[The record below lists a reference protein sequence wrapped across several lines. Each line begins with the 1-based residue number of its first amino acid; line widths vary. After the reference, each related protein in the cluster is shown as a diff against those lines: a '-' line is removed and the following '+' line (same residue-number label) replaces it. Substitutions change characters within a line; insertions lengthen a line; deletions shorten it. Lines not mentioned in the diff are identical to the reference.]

1 MKKLIELCVRRPLG
15 VLILVLFVSILGFIS
30 LSKLKLDL
38 YPNIQFPIIMA
49 FTNYE
54 GAGPEEI
61 ENLITKPMESAISA
75 VPNVKKVRSTSST
88 GSSMVM
94 AECNFGTDM
103 DFTNLKMRER
113 IDMIKRVL
121 PEDAEEP
128 TLFKFDPS
136 MMPIVYYGI
145 SSPKGIADATRLA
158 DNKIKNRLE
167 RVPGVASVSLMGS
180 LTREIQILLS
190 TEKMNFY
197 HISPSFL
204 IQTLR
209 GENLN
214 LPGGIVK
221 SGRNEMVLRTIGEFQ
236 SVEDLKSVKIT
247 LPSGSIIPLQE
258 IAEIRDTYHEQK
270 QYSRI
275 NGKNSVMMMLMKESD
290 ANTVLV
296 TREVRKTLKELQTE
310 LDGQVEFNK
319 IFEQADY
326 IEQSLN
332 NVMQNALIGALLAVL
347 VLYFFLKSFRS
358 TFIISVAIPISIIL
372 TFAAIYFSNMTL
384 NLVSMGGLALG
395 VGMLVDNAIVV
406 LEVIFRYREE
416 GHDAL
421 TAATEGSSEVAMAIT
436 ASTVTSIVV
445 FVPILFVE
453 GIAAQIFKEMALTV
467 SFSLGASL
475 VVALTIIPMLC
486 SKLMAINTGSKVM
499 KKIEQQQQSYR
510 LGVVE
515 KFYRKMLNWAVLNR
529 KIVLI
534 MAFLM
539 FVLGLLPFV
548 FGAIKT
554 NFTPSMGDKEYNVD
568 ITMPLG
574 SSLETTNNLVRQIE
588 SYLMSKPE
596 SDLTFALVGASS
608 GFSLGS
614 SGETERAS
622 LTVVMKAK
630 SKKTVDEM
638 VEEIRQSIVK
648 YPGAKINVTKE
659 EHGGFGGGT
668 PIQIN
673 IEGPD
678 LLTLKALADQV
689 KEIVKQV
696 PGTREVNTSWED
708 GRPELQLRVN
718 RQRATA
724 YGISPSA
731 IASTVQTAFQGAIA
745 TQIRLAGEEYD
756 VLLQLNE
763 GDRQNETD
771 IKKLY
776 LTTSSGGMIPLAE
789 VVDFKQTTG
798 PNKIRRENQT
808 RQVQVTSQ
816 IVGNDLGKVT
826 GLIQDR
832 IKQEVVLPTNYD
844 IAYAGNTKEMQ
855 EAFGALALALLL
867 AIILVYMVIA
877 IQYENLIHPLAIMVS
892 IPLSL
897 FGVSWSLFL
906 TGRIFDVSAFIGLI
920 MLAGIVVNNAIVLVD
935 YIETLRSRGMDR
947 TEAILEAGPTRL
959 RPVLMTTLTTVL
971 GLIPL
976 GLGIGEG
983 AEMNVSM
990 ATVVIGGLT
999 FSTLLTLVVIP
1010 IVYSTFDDFATW
1022 AKRTILHKAGVT
1034 LEYHR

>member
-15 VLILVLFVSILGFIS
+15 VLMLVLFVSILGFVS

-61 ENLITKPMESAISA
+61 ENLITKPLESAISA
-75 VPNVKKVRSTSST
+75 VPNVKTVRSTSST

-113 IDMIKRVL
+113 IDMIKRSL
-121 PEDAEEP
+121 PEDADEP
-128 TLFKFDPS
+128 MLFKFDPS

-145 SSPKGIADATRLA
+145 SSPKGIAEATRIA
-158 DNKIKNRLE
+158 ENKIQNRLE

-180 LTREIQILLS
+180 LTREIQVLLS

-197 HISPSFL
+197 QISPSYL
-204 IQTLR
+204 IQALR

-221 SGRNEMVLRTIGEFQ
+221 SGQNEMVLRTIGEFQ

-247 LPSGSIIPLQE
+247 LPNGSIIPLQE
-258 IAEIRDTYHEQK
+258 IAEIRDSYHEQK

-275 NGKNSVMMMLMKESD
+275 NGQNSVLMMLMKESD

-296 TREVRKTLKELQTE
+296 TREVRKAMEELETE
-310 LDGQVEFNK
+310 LEGQIQFNK
-319 IFEQADY
+319 LFEQADY

-332 NVMQNALIGALLAVL
+332 NVTNNALVGALLAVI
-347 VLYFFLKSFRS
+347 VLYFFLRSFRS

-416 GHDAL
+416 GHNAL
-421 TAATEGSSEVAMAIT
+421 TAATEGTSEVAMAIT
-436 ASTVTSIVV
+436 ASTITSIVV

-475 VVALTIIPMLC
+475 VVALTVIPMLS
-486 SKLMAINTGSKVM
+486 SKLMAINTGSKVI
-499 KKIEQQQQSYR
+499 KKIESQQEYR
-510 LGVVE
+510 LGKLE
-515 KFYRKMLNWAVLNR
+515 AFYRKMLTWAVHHQ
-529 KIVLI
+529 KKVLI
-534 MAFLM
+534 IAFIL
-539 FVLGLLPFV
+539 FVLGLLPFI
-548 FGAIKT
+548 FGMVKT
-554 NFTPSMGDKEYNVD
+554 NFTPSMGDKEYEVS

-574 SSLETTNNLVRQIE
+574 TSLETTNSLVQQIE
-588 SYLMSKPE
+588 AYLMSLPE

-614 SGETERAS
+614 SGESERAS
-622 LTVVMKAK
+622 MTVVMKAN

-638 VEEIRQSIVK
+638 VEEVRQNIIE
-648 YPGAKINVTKE
+648 YPGAKINVTKAE
-659 EHGGFGGGT
+659 QGGFGGGS
-668 PIQIN
+668 PIAIN

-678 LLTLKALADQV
+678 LNTLKGLADQV
-689 KEIVKQV
+689 REIVKQV
-696 PGTREVNTSWED
+696 PGTREVNSTWED

-718 RQRATA
+718 RQRASA
-724 YGISPSA
+724 YGITPST
-731 IASTVQTAFQGAIA
+731 IASTVQTAFQGTVA

-756 VLLQLNE
+756 VLLQLKE
-763 GDRQNETD
+763 EDRQTETD

-776 LTTSSGGMIPLAE
+776 LPTATGGMIPLTE
-789 VVDFKQTTG
+789 VVDFYQTTG

-816 IVGNDLGKVT
+816 ISGTDLGKIT
-826 GLIQDR
+826 GIIKERL
-832 IKQEVVLPTNYD
+832 KQEVVLPSNYD
-844 IAYAGNTKEMQ
+844 ISFAGNAKEMR
-855 EAFGALALALLL
+855 EAFGSLALALLM
-867 AIILVYMVIA
+867 AVVLVYIVIA
-877 IQYENLIHPLAIMVS
+877 IQYENLVHPLAIMGAL
-892 IPLSL
+892 PLTL

-906 TGRIFDVSAFIGLI
+906 TGRTFDVSAFIGVI

-971 GLIPL
+971 GLVPL
-976 GLGIGEG
+976 ALGIGEG

-999 FSTLLTLVVIP
+999 FSTLLTLVIIP
-1010 IVYSTFDDFATW
+1010 VVYSFLDDLTVW
-1022 AKRTILHKAGVT
+1022 AKRAILRKTGVT

>member
-15 VLILVLFVSILGFIS
+15 VLMLVLFVSIIGFIS

-49 FTNYE
+49 YTSYE

-75 VPNVKKVRSTSST
+75 VPNVKEVRSTSST

-113 IDMIKRVL
+113 IDMIKRYL
-121 PEDAEEP
+121 PEGAEEP
-128 TLFKFDPS
+128 ILFKFDPS
-136 MMPIVYYGI
+136 MMPILYYGI

-158 DNKIKNRLE
+158 ENKIKNRLE

-180 LTREIQILLS
+180 LTREIQVLLS
-190 TEKMNFY
+190 TEKLNFY
-197 HISPSFL
+197 RISPSYL
-204 IQTLR
+204 IQALR

-221 SGRNEMVLRTIGEFQ
+221 SGKNEMVVRTIGEFK

-247 LPSGSIIPLQE
+247 LPNGSIIPLQE

-275 NGKNSVMMMLMKESD
+275 NGQNSVMMMLMKESD

-296 TREVRKTLKELQTE
+296 TREVRKALKELQTE
-310 LDGQVEFNK
+310 LEGQIKFNK

-332 NVMQNALIGALLAVL
+332 NVTNNALVGAILAVI
-347 VLYFFLKSFRS
+347 VLYIFLRSFRS
-358 TFIISVAIPISIIL
+358 TFIISVAIPVSIII
-372 TFAAIYFSNMTL
+372 TFAAIYFSKMTL

-416 GHDAL
+416 GHNAL
-421 TAATEGSSEVAMAIT
+421 SAATEGTSEVAMAIT
-436 ASTVTSIVV
+436 ASTITSIVV

-475 VVALTIIPMLC
+475 LVALTVIPMLS
-486 SKLMAINTGSKVM
+486 SKLMAINTGSRVL
-499 KKIEQQQQSYR
+499 KKIQKEDYR
-510 LGVVE
+510 LGRVE
-515 KFYRKMLNWAVLNR
+515 KLYRKMLSWAVHNR
-529 KIVLI
+529 GLI
-534 MAFLM
+534 IIIACSL
-539 FVLGLLPFV
+539 FVLGLLPFL

-554 NFTPSMGDKEYNVD
+554 NFTPSMGDKEYNVN

-574 SSLETTNNLVRQIE
+574 TSLETTDDLVRQIE
-588 SYLMSKPE
+588 SYLMSLPE

-608 GFSLGS
+608 GFFLGS
-614 SGETERAS
+614 GGESERAS
-622 LTVVMKAK
+622 LTVVMKTN

-638 VEEIRQSIVK
+638 VEEVRQNIVK

-659 EHGGFGGGT
+659 EHGGFGGGA
-668 PIQIN
+668 PIVIN

-678 LLTLKALADQV
+678 LNTLKSLADQV
-689 KEIVKQV
+689 KEIVKKV
-696 PGTREVNTSWED
+696 PGTREVNSSWED
-708 GRPELQLRVN
+708 GRPELQLRIN
-718 RQRATA
+718 RQRASA
-724 YGISPSA
+724 YGITPSA
-731 IASTVQTAFQGAIA
+731 IASTVQTAFQGTVA

-756 VLLQLNE
+756 VLLQLKE
-763 GDRQNETD
+763 DDRQNETD
-771 IKKLY
+771 IKKLF
-776 LTTSSGGMIPLAE
+776 LTTSTGGMIPISE
-789 VVDFKQTTG
+789 VVDFKATTG

-816 IVGNDLGKVT
+816 ITGTDLGKIT
-826 GLIQDR
+826 GMIKER
-832 IKQEVVLPTNYD
+832 IKQEIVLPSNYD
-844 IAYAGNTKEMQ
+844 IVFAGNVKEMQ
-855 EAFGALALALLL
+855 EAFGALALALLM
-867 AIILVYMVIA
+867 AIVLVYIVIA
-877 IQYENLIHPLAIMVS
+877 IQYENLIHPLAIMGS
-892 IPLSL
+892 LPLTL
-897 FGVSWSLFL
+897 VGVSWGLFL
-906 TGRIFDVSAFIGLI
+906 TGRTFDVSAFIGVI

-935 YIETLRSRGMDR
+935 YIETLRSRGMER

-971 GLIPL
+971 GLVPL
-976 GLGIGEG
+976 SLGIGEG

-999 FSTLLTLVVIP
+999 FSTFLTLVIVP
-1010 IVYSTFDDFATW
+1010 IIYSVLDDLAVW
-1022 AKRTILHKAGVT
+1022 AKRAILRKTGVT

>member
-15 VLILVLFVSILGFIS
+15 VLMLVLFVTILGFVS

-49 FTNYE
+49 FTSYE

-75 VPNVKKVRSTSST
+75 VPNVKKVTSTSSS

-94 AECNFGTDM
+94 AECNYGTDM

-113 IDMIKRVL
+113 IDMIKRAL
-121 PEDAEEP
+121 PDDAEEP

-197 HISPSFL
+197 HISPSYL
-204 IQTLR
+204 IQSLR

-221 SGRNEMVLRTIGEFQ
+221 NGRNEMVLRTIGEFQ

-247 LPSGSIIPLQE
+247 LPNASIIPLQE
-258 IAEIRDTYHEQK
+258 IAEIRDSYHEQK

-275 NGKNSVMMMLMKESD
+275 NGQNSVMMMIMKESD

-296 TREVRKTLKELQTE
+296 TREVRKTMKELQTE
-310 LDGQVEFNK
+310 LEGQIKFNK
-319 IFEQADY
+319 IFEQAEY
-326 IEQSLN
+326 IEQSLD
-332 NVMQNALIGALLAVL
+332 NVMGNALIGALLAVL
-347 VLYFFLKSFRS
+347 VLYFFLRSFRS

-421 TAATEGSSEVAMAIT
+421 SAATEGTSEVAMAIT
-436 ASTVTSIVV
+436 ASTLTSIVV

-453 GIAAQIFKEMALTV
+453 GITAQIFKEMALTV

-475 VVALTIIPMLC
+475 IVALTVIPMLS

-499 KKIEQQQQSYR
+499 KKIEQQQNYR
-510 LGVVE
+510 LGSVE
-515 KFYRKMLNWAVLNR
+515 KFYRDLLYWAIHNQ
-529 KIVLI
+529 KKVLI
-534 MAFLM
+534 IAGVLFL
-539 FVLGLLPFV
+539 LGLLPFV
-548 FGAIKT
+548 LGAVKT
-554 NFTPSMGDKEYNVD
+554 NFTPSMGSKEYN
-568 ITMPLG
+568 INIEMPLG
-574 SSLETTNNLVRQIE
+574 TSLETTNNLVQQVE
-588 SYLMSKPE
+588 SHLMSLPE
-596 SDLTFALVGASS
+596 SDLVFALVGASS
-608 GFSLGS
+608 GFALGS
-614 SGETERAS
+614 SGESEKATM
-622 LTVVMKAK
+622 TVVMKTK
-630 SKKTVDEM
+630 TKKTVDETI
-638 VEEIRQSIVK
+638 EEVRRDIVK
-648 YPGAKINVTKE
+648 YPGTKINVTKG
-659 EHGGFGGGT
+659 EHGSFGSSS
-668 PIQIN
+668 PVEIN

-678 LLTLKALADQV
+678 LNTLEDLANQV

-696 PGTREVNTSWED
+696 PGTREVDTSWED

-724 YGISPSA
+724 YGITPSA
-731 IASTVQTAFQGAIA
+731 IANAVQTAFQGTVA

-756 VLLQLNE
+756 VLLQLNQ
-763 GDRQNETD
+763 GDRQSETD

-776 LTTSSGGMIPLAE
+776 LVTSAGGAIPITE

-798 PNKIRRENQT
+798 PNKISRENQT
-808 RQVQVTSQ
+808 RQVKVTSQ
-816 IVGNDLGKVT
+816 IIGNDLGKIT
-826 GLIQDR
+826 GIIQER
-832 IKQEVVLPTNYD
+832 IKQEVVIPSNYD
-844 IAYAGNTKEMQ
+844 IAFSGNAKDMQ

-867 AIILVYMVIA
+867 AIVLVYMVIA
-877 IQYENLIHPLAIMVS
+877 IQYENLVHPLAIMGS
-892 IPLSL
+892 LPLTL

-906 TGRIFDVSAFIGLI
+906 TGRIFDVSAFIGVI

-935 YIETLRSRGMDR
+935 YIETLRNRGMER

-971 GLIPL
+971 GLVPL
-976 GLGIGEG
+976 ALGFGEG
-983 AEMNVSM
+983 SEMNVSL

-1010 IVYSTFDDFATW
+1010 IVYCNLDDFASW
-1022 AKRTILHKAGVT
+1022 AKRAILHKTGVT
-1034 LEYHR
+1034 MEYHR

>member
-15 VLILVLFVSILGFIS
+15 VLMLVLFVSILGFVS

-61 ENLITKPMESAISA
+61 ENLITKPLESAISA
-75 VPNVKKVRSTSST
+75 VPNVKTVRSTSST

-113 IDMIKRVL
+113 IDMIKRSL
-121 PEDAEEP
+121 PEDADEP
-128 TLFKFDPS
+128 MLFKFDPS

-145 SSPKGIADATRLA
+145 SSPKGIAEATRIA
-158 DNKIKNRLE
+158 ENKIQNRLE

-180 LTREIQILLS
+180 LTREIQVLLS

-197 HISPSFL
+197 QISPSYL
-204 IQTLR
+204 IQALR

-221 SGRNEMVLRTIGEFQ
+221 SGQNEMVLRTIGEFQ

-247 LPSGSIIPLQE
+247 LPNGSIIPLQE
-258 IAEIRDTYHEQK
+258 IAEIRDSYHEQK

-275 NGKNSVMMMLMKESD
+275 NGQNSVLMMLMKESD

-296 TREVRKTLKELQTE
+296 TREVRKAMEELETE
-310 LDGQVEFNK
+310 LEGQIQFNK
-319 IFEQADY
+319 LFEQADY

-332 NVMQNALIGALLAVL
+332 NVTNNALVGALLAVI
-347 VLYFFLKSFRS
+347 VLYFFLRSFRS

-416 GHDAL
+416 GHNAL
-421 TAATEGSSEVAMAIT
+421 TAATEGTSEVAMAIT
-436 ASTVTSIVV
+436 ASTITSIVV

-475 VVALTIIPMLC
+475 VVALTVIPMLS
-486 SKLMAINTGSKVM
+486 SKLMAINTGSKVI
-499 KKIEQQQQSYR
+499 KKIESQQEYR
-510 LGVVE
+510 LGKLE
-515 KFYRKMLNWAVLNR
+515 AFYRKMLTWAVHHQ
-529 KIVLI
+529 KKVLI
-534 MAFLM
+534 IAFIL
-539 FVLGLLPFV
+539 FVLGLLPFI
-548 FGAIKT
+548 FGMVKT
-554 NFTPSMGDKEYNVD
+554 NFTPSMGDKEYEVS

-574 SSLETTNNLVRQIE
+574 TSLETTNSLVQQIE
-588 SYLMSKPE
+588 AYLMSLPE

-614 SGETERAS
+614 SGESERAS
-622 LTVVMKAK
+622 MTVVMKAN

-638 VEEIRQSIVK
+638 VEEVRQNIIE
-648 YPGAKINVTKE
+648 YPGAKINVTKAE
-659 EHGGFGGGT
+659 QGGFGGGS
-668 PIQIN
+668 PIAIN

-678 LLTLKALADQV
+678 LNTLKGLADQV
-689 KEIVKQV
+689 REIVKQV
-696 PGTREVNTSWED
+696 PGTREVNSTWED

-718 RQRATA
+718 RQRASA
-724 YGISPSA
+724 YGITPST
-731 IASTVQTAFQGAIA
+731 IASTVQTAFQGTVA

-756 VLLQLNE
+756 VLLQLKE
-763 GDRQNETD
+763 EDRQTETD

-776 LTTSSGGMIPLAE
+776 LPTATGGMIPLTE
-789 VVDFKQTTG
+789 VVDFYQTTG

-816 IVGNDLGKVT
+816 ISGTDLGKIT
-826 GLIQDR
+826 GIIKER
-832 IKQEVVLPTNYD
+832 IKQEVVLPSNYD
-844 IAYAGNTKEMQ
+844 ISFAGNAKEMQ
-855 EAFGALALALLL
+855 EAFGSLALALLM
-867 AIILVYMVIA
+867 AVVLVYIVIA
-877 IQYENLIHPLAIMVS
+877 IQYENLVHPLAIMGAL
-892 IPLSL
+892 PLAL

-906 TGRIFDVSAFIGLI
+906 TGRTFDVSAFIGVI

-971 GLIPL
+971 GLVPL
-976 GLGIGEG
+976 ALGIGEG

-999 FSTLLTLVVIP
+999 FSTLLTLVIIP
-1010 IVYSTFDDFATW
+1010 VVYSFLDDLTVW
-1022 AKRTILHKAGVT
+1022 AKRAILRKTGVT

>member
-1 MKKLIELCVRRPLG
+1 MKKLIEICVRRPLG
-15 VLILVLFVSILGFIS
+15 VLMLVLFVSILGFIS

-49 FTNYE
+49 FTSYE

-61 ENLITKPMESAISA
+61 ENLITKPLESAISA

-121 PEDAEEP
+121 PDDAEEP
-128 TLFKFDPS
+128 MLFKFDPS
-136 MMPIVYYGI
+136 MMPIVFYGI

-190 TEKMNFY
+190 TEKMNYY
-197 HISPSFL
+197 HISPGYL
-204 IQTLR
+204 IQSLR

-214 LPGGIVK
+214 LPGGIIK

-258 IAEIRDTYHEQK
+258 IAEIRDSYHEQK

-275 NGKNSVMMMLMKESD
+275 NGDNSIMMMLMKESD

-296 TREVRKTLKELQTE
+296 TREVRKTLEELQTE
-310 LDGQVEFNK
+310 LEGQIKFDK
-319 IFEQADY
+319 ILEQADY

-332 NVMQNALIGALLAVL
+332 NVTQNALIGALLAVI
-347 VLYFFLKSFRS
+347 VLYFFLRSFRS

-416 GHDAL
+416 GHNAL
-421 TAATEGSSEVAMAIT
+421 TAATEGTSEVAMAIT
-436 ASTVTSIVV
+436 ASTMTSIVI

-475 VVALTIIPMLC
+475 VVALTVIPMLS
-486 SKLMAINTGSKVM
+486 SKLMAINTGSRVM
-499 KKIEQQQQSYR
+499 KKIEPQRDYR
-510 LGVVE
+510 LGKVE
-515 KFYRKMLNWAVLNR
+515 EFYRKMLNWAVHHQ
-529 KIVLI
+529 KKVLVI
-534 MAFLM
+534 SFLV
-539 FVLGLLPFV
+539 FIAGLLPFIL
-548 FGAIKT
+548 GAIKT
-554 NFTPSMGDKEYNVD
+554 NFTPSMGDKEYEID

-574 SSLETTNNLVRQIE
+574 TSLETTNSLVQQIE
-588 SYLMSKPE
+588 SYLMSLPE
-596 SDLTFALVGASS
+596 SDLTFALVGSSS

-614 SGETERAS
+614 SGESEKAS
-622 LTVVMKAK
+622 MTVVMKSK

-638 VEEIRQSIVK
+638 VEEVRQNIIK
-648 YPGAKINVTKE
+648 YPGAKINVTKSE
-659 EHGGFGGGT
+659 QGGFGGGS
-668 PIQIN
+668 PIAIN

-678 LLTLKALADQV
+678 LNTLKGLADQV
-689 KEIVKQV
+689 IEIVKQV

-724 YGISPSA
+724 YGITPSS
-731 IASTVQTAFQGAIA
+731 IASTVQTAFQGTVA
-745 TQIRLAGEEYD
+745 TQIRLAGEEYN

-789 VVDFKQTTG
+789 VVDFIQTTG
-798 PNKIRRENQT
+798 PNKIGRENQT

-816 IVGNDLGKVT
+816 IIGSDLGKIT

-832 IKQEVVLPTNYD
+832 IKQEVVLPSNYD
-844 IAYAGNTKEMQ
+844 IVFAGNSKEMQ
-855 EAFGALALALLL
+855 EAFGALALALLM
-867 AIILVYMVIA
+867 AIILVYIVIS
-877 IQYENLIHPLAIMVS
+877 IQYENLVHPLAIMGS

-897 FGVSWSLFL
+897 FGVSWSLLL
-906 TGRIFDVSAFIGLI
+906 TGRIFDVSAFIGVI
-920 MLAGIVVNNAIVLVD
+920 MLVGIVVNNAIVLVD
-935 YIETLRSRGMDR
+935 YIETLRSRGMER
-947 TEAILEAGPTRL
+947 TEAILEAGPIRL

-999 FSTLLTLVVIP
+999 FSTVLTLVVIP
-1010 IVYSTFDDFATW
+1010 IVYSFLDDFAVW
-1022 AKRTILHKAGVT
+1022 AKRTVLRKAGVT

>member
-1 MKKLIELCVRRPLG
+1 
-15 VLILVLFVSILGFIS
+15 
-30 LSKLKLDL
+30 
-38 YPNIQFPIIMA
+38 
-49 FTNYE
+49 
-54 GAGPEEI
+54 
-61 ENLITKPMESAISA
+61 
-75 VPNVKKVRSTSST
+75 
-88 GSSMVM
+88 MVM

-113 IDMIKRVL
+113 IDMIKQYL
-121 PEDAEEP
+121 PEGAEEP
-128 TLFKFDPS
+128 MLFKFDPS
-136 MMPIVYYGI
+136 MMPIVFYGI

-221 SGRNEMVLRTIGEFQ
+221 SGKNEMVLRTIGEFQ

-247 LPSGSIIPLQE
+247 LPNGSIIPLQE

-275 NGKNSVMMMLMKESD
+275 NGENSIMMMLMKESD

-296 TREVRKTLKELQTE
+296 TREVRKVLNELQTE
-310 LDGQVEFNK
+310 LEGQIKFNK

-326 IEQSLN
+326 IEKSLN
-332 NVMQNALIGALLAVL
+332 NVTQNALIGALLAVL
-347 VLYFFLKSFRS
+347 VLYFFLRSFRS

-416 GHDAL
+416 GHNAL
-421 TAATEGSSEVAMAIT
+421 TAATEGTSEIAMAIT
-436 ASTVTSIVV
+436 ASTLTSIVV

-453 GIAAQIFKEMALTV
+453 GIASQIFKEMALTV

-475 VVALTIIPMLC
+475 IVALTVIPMLS
-486 SKLMAINTGSKVM
+486 SKLMAIKTGSKTL
-499 KKIEQQQQSYR
+499 KKIKQGDYR
-510 LGVVE
+510 LGKVE
-515 KFYRKMLNWAVLNR
+515 KIYRRLLSMAVNNR
-529 KIVLI
+529 GKIVLF
-534 MAFLM
+534 AFIL

-548 FGAIKT
+548 FGMVKT
-554 NFTPSMGDKEYNVD
+554 NFTPSMGDKEYNVN

-574 SSLETTNNLVRQIE
+574 TSLETTDNLVRQIE
-588 SYLMSKPE
+588 SYLISLPE

-614 SGETERAS
+614 SGESERAS

-638 VEEIRQSIVK
+638 VEEVRQNIIK
-648 YPGAKINVTKE
+648 YPGAKINVTKQE
-659 EHGGFGGGT
+659 QGGFGGGS
-668 PIQIN
+668 PVQIN

-678 LLTLKALADQV
+678 LNTLKSLADQI

-696 PGTREVNTSWED
+696 PGTREVNSSWED

-724 YGISPSA
+724 YGISPST
-731 IASTVQTAFQGAIA
+731 IAGTVQAAFQGAVA

-756 VLLQLNE
+756 VLLQLKE
-763 GDRQNETD
+763 EDRQNETD

-776 LTTSSGGMIPLAE
+776 LPTSTGGMAPLTE
-789 VVDFKQTTG
+789 VVDFLQTTG

-808 RQVQVTSQ
+808 RQVQVSSQ
-816 IVGNDLGKVT
+816 IIGNDLGKIT
-826 GLIQDR
+826 GKIKDR
-832 IKQEVVLPTNYD
+832 IKQEVILPPNYD
-844 IAYAGNTKEMQ
+844 IIFAGNIKEMQ
-855 EAFGALALALLL
+855 EAFGALALALLM
-867 AIILVYMVIA
+867 AIVLVYIVIA
-877 IQYENLIHPLAIMVS
+877 IQYENLVHPLAIMGS
-892 IPLSL
+892 LPLTL
-897 FGVSWSLFL
+897 FGISWSLSL
-906 TGRIFDVSAFIGLI
+906 TGRIFDVSAFIGVI
-920 MLAGIVVNNAIVLVD
+920 MLSGIVVNNAIVLVD
-935 YIETLRSRGMDR
+935 YIETLRSRGMER

-971 GLIPL
+971 GLVPL
-976 GLGIGEG
+976 ALGIGEG

-999 FSTLLTLVVIP
+999 FSTILTLVIIP
-1010 IVYSTFDDFATW
+1010 IIYSVLDDFASW
-1022 AKRTILHKAGVT
+1022 AKRAILHKAGVT
-1034 LEYHR
+1034 IEYHR

>member
-15 VLILVLFVSILGFIS
+15 VLMLVLFTSILGFIS

-49 FTNYE
+49 FTSYE
-54 GAGPEEI
+54 GAGPEEM

-75 VPNVKKVRSTSST
+75 VPNVKEVRSTSST

-113 IDMIKRVL
+113 IDMIKRYL

-158 DNKIKNRLE
+158 DNKVKNRLE

-197 HISPSFL
+197 HISPSYL

-221 SGRNEMVLRTIGEFQ
+221 SGKNEMVVRTIGEFQ

-247 LPSGSIIPLQE
+247 LPNGSIIPLQE

-275 NGKNSVMMMLMKESD
+275 NGENSVMMMLMKESD

-296 TREVRKTLKELQTE
+296 TREVRKALKELQTE
-310 LDGQVEFNK
+310 LEGQIKFNK

-326 IEQSLN
+326 IEQSLS
-332 NVMQNALIGALLAVL
+332 NVTNNALVGALLAVI
-347 VLYFFLKSFRS
+347 VLYIFLRSFRS
-358 TFIISVAIPISIIL
+358 TFIISVAIPVSIII
-372 TFAAIYFSNMTL
+372 TFAAIYFSKMTL

-416 GHDAL
+416 GHNAL
-421 TAATEGSSEVAMAIT
+421 SAATEGTSEVAMAIT
-436 ASTVTSIVV
+436 ASTLTSIVV
-445 FVPILFVE
+445 FIPILFVE

-475 VVALTIIPMLC
+475 IVALTVIPMLS
-486 SKLMAINTGSKVM
+486 SKLMAINTGSKAL
-499 KKIEQQQQSYR
+499 KKIQQEDYR
-510 LGVVE
+510 LGKVE
-515 KFYRKMLNWAVLNR
+515 KLYRKMLSWAVHNR
-529 KIVLI
+529 GLIIVIACAL
-534 MAFLM
+534 
-539 FVLGLLPFV
+539 FVLGLLPFL

-554 NFTPSMGDKEYNVD
+554 NFTPSMGDKEYSVD

-574 SSLETTNNLVRQIE
+574 TSLETTNELVRQIE
-588 SYLMSKPE
+588 SYLVSLPE
-596 SDLTFALVGASS
+596 SELTFALVGAGS
-608 GFSLGS
+608 GFFFGS
-614 SGETERAS
+614 GSESEKAS
-622 LTVVMKAK
+622 LTVVMKTK

-638 VEEIRQSIVK
+638 VEEVRRGIVK
-648 YPGAKINVTKE
+648 YPGASINVTKE
-659 EHGGFGGGT
+659 DRGGFGGSA
-668 PIQIN
+668 PIAIN

-678 LLTLKALADQV
+678 LNTLKGLADQV
-689 KEIVKQV
+689 KEIVKKV
-696 PGTREVNTSWED
+696 PGAREVNSSWED

-718 RQRATA
+718 RQRASA

-731 IASTVQTAFQGAIA
+731 IASTVQTAFQGTVA

-756 VLLQLNE
+756 VLLQLKE
-763 GDRQNETD
+763 DDRQNETD
-771 IKKLY
+771 IKKLF
-776 LTTSSGGMIPLAE
+776 LTTSTGGMIPLSE

-816 IVGNDLGKVT
+816 ITGSDLGKIT
-826 GLIQDR
+826 GMIKER
-832 IKQEVVLPTNYD
+832 IKQEMVLPSNYD
-844 IAYAGNTKEMQ
+844 IVFSGNAKEMQ
-855 EAFGALALALLL
+855 EAFSALALALLM
-867 AIILVYMVIA
+867 AIVLVYIVIA
-877 IQYENLIHPLAIMVS
+877 IQYENLVHPLAIMGS

-897 FGVSWSLFL
+897 VGVSWSLFL
-906 TGRIFDVSAFIGLI
+906 TGRTFDVSAFIGVI

-947 TEAILEAGPTRL
+947 AEAILEAGPTRL

-971 GLIPL
+971 GLVPL

-999 FSTLLTLVVIP
+999 FSTFLTLVIVP
-1010 IVYSTFDDFATW
+1010 IIYSVLDDFASWT
-1022 AKRTILHKAGVT
+1022 KRTISRKAGVS